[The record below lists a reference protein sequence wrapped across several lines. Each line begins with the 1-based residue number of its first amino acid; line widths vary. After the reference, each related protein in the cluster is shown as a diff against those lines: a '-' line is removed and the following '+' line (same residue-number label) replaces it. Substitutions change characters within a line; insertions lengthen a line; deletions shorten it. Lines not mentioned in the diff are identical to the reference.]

1 MSKNFRESGTL
12 LDSSVPP
19 QTVLILLDVV
29 PPTRRFRPVVNYHY
43 GESWRRSGNTH
54 PRALSCPIH
63 RSADN
68 ALGVLPERVK
78 ASLRSRA
85 IVSQERI
92 SV

>member
-1 MSKNFRESGTL
+1 MKTLLYKGFRGILKNFRDSGTL

-54 PRALSCPIH
+54 PRASKKTL
-63 RSADN
+63 
-68 ALGVLPERVK
+68 
-78 ASLRSRA
+78 
-85 IVSQERI
+85 
-92 SV
+92 